1 MSELNIVYRPLT
13 DLRPYERNPRDNA
26 KAVDAVAASIQAFGF
41 LVPIIIVSEQD
52 HTIVAGHTRY
62 LAAQRLKLTE
72 VPTVTA
78 EDLTENQIRAFRLA
92 DNRVAEIAVW
102 DLPLLDEAI
111 ADIGDSMDLE
121 QFGFDLGVGELYEPK
136 DTSQEL
142 DTDAFG
148 DNTFDYQC
156 PECGFMFNEYD

>member
-1 MSELNIVYRPLT
+1 M
-13 DLRPYERNPRDNA
+13 
-26 KAVDAVAASIQAFGF
+26 
-41 LVPIIIVSEQD
+41 
-52 HTIVAGHTRY
+52 
-62 LAAQRLKLTE
+62 
-72 VPTVTA
+72 
-78 EDLTENQIRAFRLA
+78 
-92 DNRVAEIAVW
+92 AEIAVW